1 MLCSSYAKC
10 MERKNFWQSPIF
22 EKFQSRDSRGSSIC
36 EQSSERLEFIWYF
49 KRSGWQIFLSLTGK
63 NFSLPLDSKALL
75 YLDCWSMHRGKEYR
89 SWMGKPPYQLFCYLS
104 QLILLVSKAVL
115 VLSGNGLLNNIR
127 GFSTM
132 RFWTSEI
139 IFKHSNKKISI
150 SVFFFFLKNCVQDQ
164 LKKGIPDINIHVP
177 TK

>member
-10 MERKNFWQSPIF
+10 MERKNFWMSPIF

-132 RFWTSEI
+132 RFGLQRLFS
-139 IFKHSNKKISI
+139 SI
-150 SVFFFFLKNCVQDQ
+150 VIKRSANQFFFFFFEKLRAGSTEERNTW
-164 LKKGIPDINIHVP
+164 H
-177 TK
+177 